1 MAMQSLEKRLAW
13 CSWLVLGMMLVAP
26 IQCVSADSRIE
37 KTLKLDPGGRFVLD
51 SDAGSVTLAG
61 SSERGANVVITSNRD
76 DLQDLLEFSF
86 EDGPGTARVTARRR
100 HHLNWHNLSVHY
112 EIRVPTE
119 TQLDL
124 RTGGGSM
131 RVASIHGD
139 SELKTSGGSMEV
151 TGLTGRLS
159 ANSSGGGVR
168 LRDITGETR
177 VGTSGG
183 SIEAES
189 VKGSLRAETS
199 GAPIRAE
206 RIGGDLDAETS
217 GGSIHVE
224 GVAGHLVAK
233 TSGGGVEVVFDKGNS
248 RGGEVET
255 SGGSIRVAVDPAVNL
270 TLDASASGG
279 GVSTDLPITVQGRI
293 SSSNLHGTLGSGGE
307 SLRLHTSGGSI
318 HIRAL

>member
-1 MAMQSLEKRLAW
+1 
-13 CSWLVLGMMLVAP
+13 
-26 IQCVSADSRIE
+26 
-37 KTLKLDPGGRFVLD
+37 
-51 SDAGSVTLAG
+51 
-61 SSERGANVVITSNRD
+61 
-76 DLQDLLEFSF
+76 LQDLLEFSF

-151 TGLTGRLS
+151 TGLEGRLS
-159 ANSSGGGVR
+159 AN
-168 LRDITGETR
+168 
-177 VGTSGG
+177 
-183 SIEAES
+183 
-189 VKGSLRAETS
+189 
-199 GAPIRAE
+199 
-206 RIGGDLDAETS
+206 
-217 GGSIHVE
+217 
-224 GVAGHLVAK
+224 
-233 TSGGGVEVVFDKGNS
+233 TSGGGVEGVFDKGKS

-255 SGGSIRVAVDPAVNL
+255 SGGSIRVAVDPSVNL

-293 SSSNLHGTLGSGGE
+293 SSSSVHGTLGAGGE
-307 SLRLHTSGGSI
+307 SLRLHTSG
-318 HIRAL
+318 